1 MRIIKINT
9 TPSYD
14 VLVQQG
20 LLSNVGQLVNK
31 IKSYDKIAI
40 ITDDVVQKLYLQ
52 SVVDSFKG
60 FSNQICTYVFANG
73 ESSKNL
79 IELAKIYDFL
89 ADNQITRTDLII
101 ALGGGVC
108 GDMVG
113 YAASSYLRGVDFV
126 NIPTT
131 LLSMVDSS
139 VGGKTA
145 VNIPAGK
152 NQVGSFYQPKLVI
165 CDTNTLKSLSEELI
179 ADGVG
184 EIAKYAVLEDKGLF
198 DLLLSGEFFE
208 NIEDIIETCV
218 KIKDEYVSMDVF
230 DKGKR
235 QLLNLGHTLGHVI
248 EKESKF
254 SLAHG
259 KAVLIGLYYIAQKFA
274 GSRDIKKILE
284 SLEQVAKKYNM
295 PITYNLT
302 ADELWKMAGNDKKR
316 HGDFVTIARPYAI
329 GDCRLENVKIGN
341 PINFT
346 EKIFDKAFDVE
357 ITPKQLSG
365 IIDPPPSKSHLHRLL
380 IMSAFCGAMTEVKNV
395 TFSNDIL
402 ATLKALSSLG
412 AKFKINKNS
421 VQFNGLFYESSAKID
436 CGESGSTLRFFIPI
450 CSMLGVSTQ
459 FVGSKRLGE
468 RGYADII
475 EAFGEQIKFDKK
487 SGFPLNIKGEFTGK
501 DIYINGNISSQFV
514 SGIMMGAI
522 IAKKSVNIHLT
533 SELVSRGYVDMT
545 IEVIK
550 QFGSDLKQTEDGFE
564 VICKNKVSIGC
575 EFVPEVDYSNLAF
588 WEVAGVHLPLANDN
602 SKQRDKIVLDIVRRA
617 QNGVAMEIDIDD
629 IPDLAPIFGVLLAR
643 LKGKSVLKNCARLK
657 IKECDRLAAT
667 AEILNKFGI
676 KAVICGDDLEIY
688 GGTIKGGVEVD
699 SYGDHRMAMMAA
711 IMSSFAKEK
720 VVIKNAQVCA
730 KSYPDF
736 WEKYLALGGDINV
749 INIR

>member
-52 SVVDSFKG
+52 SVMDSFKG

-218 KIKDEYVSMDVF
+218 KIKDEYVSADVF

-284 SLEQVAKKYNM
+284 TLEQVAKKYNM

-402 ATLKALSSLG
+402 ATLKALGSLG

-475 EAFGEQIKFDKK
+475 EACE
-487 SGFPLNIKGEFTGK
+487 SGKVAKYVTDFPTEATINQPGIITIPHLGASTEESEDNCAVMAAHELIDYLE
-501 DIYINGNISSQFV
+501 NGNITN
-514 SGIMMGAI
+514 
-522 IAKKSVNIHLT
+522 SVNYPAI
-533 SELVSRGYVDMT
+533 SMPRSG
-545 IEVIK
+545 
-550 QFGSDLKQTEDGFE
+550 
-564 VICKNKVSIGC
+564 
-575 EFVPEVDYSNLAF
+575 
-588 WEVAGVHLPLANDN
+588 
-602 SKQRDKIVLDIVRRA
+602 
-617 QNGVAMEIDIDD
+617 
-629 IPDLAPIFGVLLAR
+629 LAR
-643 LKGKSVLKNCARLK
+643 LVVLHKNQPEMLSSITAVLASDGVNIDNMTSRSKGDYACALLD
-657 IKECDRLAAT
+657 CVGTVTPAHAAD
-667 AEILNKFGI
+667 I
-676 KAVICGDDLEIY
+676 
-688 GGTIKGGVEVD
+688 
-699 SYGDHRMAMMAA
+699 AA
-711 IMSSFAKEK
+711 IDG
-720 VVIKNAQVCA
+720 VIRVLIK
-730 KSYPDF
+730 
-736 WEKYLALGGDINV
+736 
-749 INIR
+749 